1 MSFNEGDWLAYR
13 QANLL
18 FAEVVRQHVHPGDI
32 VWVQGAWV
40 LEWSWRTRLT
50 RGMQTITSALFRAVR
65 HQYLSSFVAI
75 VMNRLFTLK
84 KNCSWRSVTDRSPS
98 AQALSPA
105 GDRLSASASHFDARQ
120 ARWFSGQP

>member
-50 RGMQTITSALFRAVR
+50 RGMQTITSALFRSTCVT
-65 HQYLSSFVAI
+65 F
-75 VMNRLFTLK
+75 
-84 KNCSWRSVTDRSPS
+84 SVGLR
-98 AQALSPA
+98 
-105 GDRLSASASHFDARQ
+105 
-120 ARWFSGQP
+120 ARWESQHRAT